1 MTLHL
6 GILQTDNV
14 LPEFLDEHGDY
25 PDMFQGLFQRVQD
38 GLRFTNY
45 DVQRGPPAEIECDAY
60 VITGSKRSVYEDLPW
75 IGDLV
80 GFVNEALRAQ
90 RKIVGV
96 CFGHQLMAHYFG
108 GRVEQAS
115 VGWAVGVHTSQVTR
129 SPRWMT
135 GNVQQMALLS
145 SHKDQVVALPD
156 NAELYLTNEVCPV
169 AGFTVGDQVITVQG
183 HPEFNKAYSHELM
196 NMRRETLGEEI
207 YHNGVASL
215 TRDTSE
221 TVMASWLLDFVRG
234 GAR

>member
-25 PDMFQGLFQRVQD
+25 PDMFHGLFQRVQD

-45 DVQRGPPAEIECDAY
+45 DVQRGPPTEIECDAY
-60 VITGSKRSVYEDLPW
+60 VITGSKRSVYDDLPW

-108 GRVEQAS
+108 GHVEQAS
-115 VGWAVGVHTSQVTR
+115 VGWAVGVHSSRVTR
-129 SPRWMT
+129 TPRWMT
-135 GNVQQMALLS
+135 GDVQQMALLS

-183 HPEFNKAYSHELM
+183 HPEFNKAYSYELM
-196 NMRRETLGEEI
+196 NKRREVLGEET
-207 YHNGVASL
+207 YRDGVASL
-215 TRDTSE
+215 TRDTTE
-221 TVMASWLLDFVRG
+221 TVMASWLLEFVRG